1 MDGRRVSSHVTTW
14 TMAVFLGLWAAT
26 LVGPPIALLRWR
38 AARLAELDAP
48 AIQADWDA
56 FRDEMRRQSGRTG
69 PVQRK
74 VPRSPEPPE
83 RVWLRDYVGLAIAA
97 WVALTGVLGGFLGLA
112 IRGILRGVPR

>member
-1 MDGRRVSSHVTTW
+1 MDGQGVSSRTTTW
-14 TMAVFLGLWAAT
+14 TLAAFLALWGAT
-26 LVGPPIALLRWR
+26 LAGPPIVLLRWR
-38 AARLAELDAP
+38 ETRLAELDAP

-83 RVWLRDYVGLAIAA
+83 RVWLRDYVGLAIVA
-97 WVALTGVLGGFLGLA
+97 WVALAGVLGGFLGLV
-112 IRGILRGVPR
+112 IRGILRGSPR

>member
-14 TMAVFLGLWAAT
+14 TMAVFLTLWAAT

-97 WVALTGVLGGFLGLA
+97 WVTLTGV
-112 IRGILRGVPR
+112 LRGVPR